1 LAVTYSC
8 EEETRVTEEG
18 LLRLVAEDA
27 CLVEEYRKTKDERR
41 VAEETRKDKEARKV
55 REKAKCFH
63 TAEDDEHAEPDTA
76 TRRRHP
82 NITRL
87 PVQDESGVAAD
98 LRINREFLNRHCW
111 KQQQE

>member
-1 LAVTYSC
+1 LAVTYNC

-18 LLRLVAEDA
+18 LPRLVAEDA
-27 CLVEEYRKTKDERR
+27 CLVEESRKTKDERR

-63 TAEDDEHAEPDTA
+63 IAEDDEHAEPDTA

-82 NITRL
+82 NIT
-87 PVQDESGVAAD
+87 
-98 LRINREFLNRHCW
+98 
-111 KQQQE
+111 